1 MLQNLLELV
10 KENAQEAIIKNDA
23 LPNQYNDE
31 AVKEA
36 STTIQNVLGG
46 AVQNGNLQDVLGL
59 FTDKKNI
66 ANNPLVGNI
75 VNQLS
80 GSLGSK
86 FGVDPSNAA
95 NIATTL
101 LPQVLNMLQSK
112 TNDPNDPS
120 FDINDLMG
128 QLSGNNGA
136 GSVDFGSII
145 SQMQSGKGVD
155 LAGVAGQLLGGKKG
169 GLGGIIGGF
178 FGK

>member
-10 KENAQEAIIKNDA
+10 KENAQEAIVKNDA

-36 STTIQNVLGG
+36 SSSIQNVLGS

-59 FTDKKNI
+59 FTNKQNI

-86 FGVDPSNAA
+86 FGVDPSAA
-95 NIATTL
+95 QNIAVSL
-101 LPQVLNMLQSK
+101 IPKVLEMMQSK
-112 TNDPNDPS
+112 TNDPNDSS

-128 QLSGNNGA
+128 QLSGNKGA
-136 GSVDFGSII
+136 GNVDFGSVL

-155 LAGVAGQLLGGKKG
+155 LAGIAGQFLGGKKG
-169 GLGGIIGGF
+169 GIGDIIGGF

>member
-101 LPQVLNMLQSK
+101 IPQVLNMLQSK

-169 GLGGIIGGF
+169 GLGGIIAGF

>member
-36 STTIQNVLGG
+36 STTIQNGLGG

-101 LPQVLNMLQSK
+101 IPQVLNMLQSK

>member
-36 STTIQNVLGG
+36 SSSIQNVLGS

-59 FTDKKNI
+59 FTDKQDI

-101 LPQVLNMLQSK
+101 IPQVLNMLQSK